1 MLRIAVGIV
10 LLVVVRFWAF
20 SLDSVVSQ
28 SEAYLRIAGI
38 LIIIIFA
45 GRLIG
50 GGVELKRRKRLVGRH
65 EAVIPVPAK
74 GAAKAA

>member
-1 MLRIAVGIV
+1 VLRIAVGIV

>member
-20 SLDSVVSQ
+20 NLDSAVDQ
-28 SEAYLRIAGI
+28 SEAYLRIAGM
-38 LIIIIFA
+38 LIVIIFA

-50 GGVELKRRKRLVGRH
+50 RGVELKRRK
-65 EAVIPVPAK
+65 
-74 GAAKAA
+74 